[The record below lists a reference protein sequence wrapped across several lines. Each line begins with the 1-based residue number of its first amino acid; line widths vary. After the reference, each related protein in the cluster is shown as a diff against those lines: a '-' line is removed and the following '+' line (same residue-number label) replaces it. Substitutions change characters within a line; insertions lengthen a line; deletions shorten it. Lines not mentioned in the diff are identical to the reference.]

1 MKNNRTDAAA
11 KRSLTD
17 KLTAIILL
25 ETSKDYKEMNSGLV
39 RECVDFLMELEGKE
53 NLTKKE
59 IKERVESIPFKGKV
73 TAVGSYAKKK
83 LRAKRLAVVAA
94 VLAALLAIFS
104 IIAVSTGGA
113 EDSIVDRY
121 IKQIVEFMKGGDGLD
136 FENIELIKPND
147 SKTYSSAQELV
158 RDEKIS
164 ILFPTWLPENE
175 KITKC
180 WYFEDETSGNK
191 YIFQCQNPRYS
202 MSVFFERAVSE
213 KIKSESSIKFING
226 LNVYLISK
234 DDVVQGEFEHNG
246 YYYSIDANTEEALL
260 KIIDNLKEIS

>member
-73 TAVGSYAKKK
+73 TALGSYAKKK

-180 WYFEDETSGNK
+180 WYFEDVTDGRYYVLQRNNPKHGITIYLDKTISERTT
-191 YIFQCQNPRYS
+191 QN
-202 MSVFFERAVSE
+202 MIKIVGDLSVYVARKEGCIQGMFEY
-213 KIKSESSIKFING
+213 KG
-226 LNVYLISK
+226 L
-234 DDVVQGEFEHNG
+234 
-246 YYYSIDANTEEALL
+246 YYSVRANTEEELL
-260 KIIDNLKEIS
+260 KIINNLKEIS

>member
-53 NLTKKE
+53 NLTKQE
-59 IKERVESIPFKGKV
+59 IKERVESIPFKSKV
-73 TAVGSYAKKK
+73 TALGSYAKKK

-180 WYFEDETSGNK
+180 WYFEEITNGRYYVIQS
-191 YIFQCQNPRYS
+191 QNPRHGIIIYL
-202 MSVFFERAVSE
+202 E
-213 KIKSESSIKFING
+213 KRIAEDIKVDNILRKVENF
-226 LNVYLISK
+226 NVYIIYT
-234 DDVVQGEFEHNG
+234 DNFVQGDFEYNG
-246 YYYSIDANTEEALL
+246 YYYSVSANTEEELL

>member
-1 MKNNRTDAAA
+1 MKNNRTDTAA

-180 WYFEDETSGNK
+180 WYFEDVTDGAQ
-191 YIFQCQNPRYS
+191 YIFQCKNLKYGITMYLDKTIS
-202 MSVFFERAVSE
+202 ERTTE
-213 KIKSESSIKFING
+213 NEMKIVGN
-226 LNVYLISK
+226 NTVYIITT
-234 DDVVQGEFEHNG
+234 DDSVQGIFEHNG
-246 YYYSIDANTEEALL
+246 YYYSVRASTEEELL